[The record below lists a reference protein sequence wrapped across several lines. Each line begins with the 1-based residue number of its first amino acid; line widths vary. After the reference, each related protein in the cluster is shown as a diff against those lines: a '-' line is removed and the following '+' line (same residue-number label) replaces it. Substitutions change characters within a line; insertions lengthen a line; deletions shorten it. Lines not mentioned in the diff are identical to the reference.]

1 MENPRDISN
10 QQVVKRLKT
19 SFERSVRRFG
29 KVIAFLAA
37 LVTLWVVFSDYITT
51 DTDEALLNKIEGN
64 WGPMTRD
71 GSANCEQTFS
81 YSITRSRDETIITL
95 SSNGFISSGMVRAFS
110 DQSVVARTITPR
122 DNIGESWELRIEEDR
137 LLQIDKDG
145 VTTTLARCPK

>member
-1 MENPRDISN
+1 MTMENPRDISN

-110 DQSVVARTITPR
+110 D
-122 DNIGESWELRIEEDR
+122 
-137 LLQIDKDG
+137 
-145 VTTTLARCPK
+145 